1 MTDAKKPVLTAE
13 ILPKPASAE
22 LAELSQS
29 LLTCFQCGTCSASC
43 PAVDAMDVTPRHLWQ
58 MIRWGLMDEVLQ
70 TRAFW
75 QCTQCYA
82 CTVRCPRGIIT
93 SEHMRLLR
101 RWVAEEGL
109 ELPESV
115 KTLKQTVATA
125 YNISGED
132 NQRRLIWSEN
142 LDPVPESIRP
152 RAGAEVVLFF
162 GCVSSFYPMAY
173 SIPQAMVQILEKAGI
188 SYTTMGGEEWC
199 CGYPLYGVGMDDEV
213 VALAKHNVAHF
224 RELGAKRLVTTC
236 PSCYHTWAHIYPEL
250 LSEAADIE
258 VVHAAEFLA
267 GLIRDGKLTFREQK
281 PMTVTYHDP
290 CDLGRKGGIYDAPR
304 FVIQSIP
311 GLTLVEMAHHGN
323 DALCCGGGGD
333 VEMVDPQLVT
343 QLAAGR
349 MAEVRETGAQML
361 VSACQ
366 QCKRTLFRAAR
377 DTKTRVRVSDLTELV
392 ANALA

>member
-13 ILPKPASAE
+13 LLPRPASAE
-22 LAELSQS
+22 LAALSQS

-58 MIRWGLMDEVLQ
+58 LIRWGLMDEVLQ

-115 KTLKQTVATA
+115 KTLKQTVTTA

-142 LDPVPESIRP
+142 LDPVPESIQP

-199 CGYPLYGVGMDDEV
+199 CGYPLYGVGMDDGV
-213 VALAKHNVAHF
+213 VDLARHNVAHF

-250 LSEAADIE
+250 LPEAADIE
-258 VVHAAEFLA
+258 VVHAADLLA
-267 GLIRDGKLTFREQK
+267 GLIREGRLTFREQK

-290 CDLGRKGGIYDAPR
+290 CDLGRKGGIYEAPR

-311 GLTLVEMAHHGN
+311 GLTLVEMAHHGA

-343 QLAAGR
+343 ELAAGR